1 MRGAYLDMQDIFLE
15 VPIMIISLISLP
27 IVLVDIYKQYYH
39 KSIVSTKKTLFIMQL
54 ISSLMWIILGVMN
67 KQWFML
73 LSATNNIL
81 QSIVILFY
89 IHRINSTH
97 FQVVPHW
104 TKTRAPSV
112 RSTQHMNNSIVLI
125 GAFICKRLVPGLY
138 RL

>member
-54 ISSLMWIILGVMN
+54 ISSSMWIILGVMN

-89 IHRINSTH
+89 IHRINSSH
-97 FQVVPHW
+97 FQVVPH
-104 TKTRAPSV
+104 
-112 RSTQHMNNSIVLI
+112 
-125 GAFICKRLVPGLY
+125 
-138 RL
+138 